1 MDAFF
6 YIYLEKG
13 AEQQL
18 DVHINDAVLRALF
31 ILFTILCAKRVVA
44 MQIKF
49 QLK

>member
-6 YIYLEKG
+6 YIYLAKG
-13 AEQQL
+13 VEEQL
-18 DVHINDAVLRALF
+18 DVHIYDEVLRALLM
-31 ILFTILCAKRVVA
+31 LFTIIYAKRVVA

>member
-6 YIYLEKG
+6 YIYLE
-13 AEQQL
+13 EQQL

-31 ILFTILCAKRVVA
+31 ILFTILYAKRIAA

-49 QLK
+49 KLK